1 MISNDKMA
9 KLQLLLCEL
18 KLEQRHVNTDFSKLI
33 KQGKTVDFYKAK
45 QLSTQKNGLT
55 KKISSVEATIDPN
68 IIA

>member
-1 MISNDKMA
+1 MA